1 MLDLKSVRVFLEV
14 VSQKSFAQAARNF
27 SMTPASVTRI
37 VARLEADLGQQLLV
51 RTSRQVAMTAAGA
64 QVASRFRP
72 IVDEFDRAA
81 SDLDRALRPDQGA
94 LSISVPMSFGQ
105 RTMPGLMAAFRLAYP
120 NVRLHVNLSDQLI
133 DILQDGVD
141 LAIRISAPPTDKS
154 TIWRRIC
161 SIPRHLIAAP
171 DLFDRIPQP
180 EEPIALDQRFCMS
193 YSASGRPERWHFTK
207 ESQTRTVT
215 AGSGIVCNNGD
226 VLLKLACDGVGVTLL
241 PDFLFNQAEGSG
253 AVTRVLPEWQTEP
266 FSLGIFYPPYDTL
279 PPLVATFTDF
289 FEAYL
294 RDKAGFEF
302 SV

>member
-1 MLDLKSVRVFLEV
+1 
-14 VSQKSFAQAARNF
+14 
-27 SMTPASVTRI
+27 
-37 VARLEADLGQQLLV
+37 
-51 RTSRQVAMTAAGA
+51 
-64 QVASRFRP
+64 
-72 IVDEFDRAA
+72 
-81 SDLDRALRPDQGA
+81 
-94 LSISVPMSFGQ
+94 
-105 RTMPGLMAAFRLAYP
+105 
-120 NVRLHVNLSDQLI
+120 
-133 DILQDGVD
+133 
-141 LAIRISAPPTDKS
+141 
-154 TIWRRIC
+154 
-161 SIPRHLIAAP
+161 
-171 DLFDRIPQP
+171 
-180 EEPIALDQRFCMS
+180 MS